1 MAKSIPTELLGPAAH
16 KQIGWTKDQ
25 MLSVSD
31 SAVGRDFQVDKK
43 SIDRV
48 VKGTSNPQDRTRLVM
63 LPISAAILN
72 WPREAIATEVY
83 MRGAYERYS
92 EEIKAG
98 ATPSELEGYLI
109 QLGSLTDDGSA
120 GGAWNLAAAPLFD
133 ADLRWDAVHLDGISS
148 LFGLAKEKVR
158 QDCLTRYILSFER
171 FRDFVGKLSE
181 GAFKLAPKADRLVAA
196 RAESMTAVA
205 AEQIFN
211 LALLNEKENWA
222 LVIDDRGTPLTVAWA
237 SGLLLPQEK
246 VDAFTGAL
254 YNYLPGEGWRRRISN
269 NSAVLTLAL
278 VCAQIQSSK
287 TQAAMLKVRAKATVA
302 VLERPSKGERVD
314 LTSLPSA
321 LRLEQ
326 AGVITIKKDEQN
338 AKVSAVKSARRKLKS
353 VLTAAG
359 AVLGL
364 LSLIS
369 QSAAP
374 AHGGAADVA
383 RYQIENRSPLLR
395 LAGPGGTRPTQMS
408 SIGPG
413 GGVATTLT

>member
-16 KQIGWTKDQ
+16 KQIGWTKDR
-25 MLSVSD
+25 MLAECD
-31 SAVGRDFQVDKK
+31 SAIGRDFQIDKK

-48 VKGTSNPQDRTRLVM
+48 VKGTSKPQDRTRLVM

-72 WPREAIATEVY
+72 WSREAIATEVY

-92 EEIKAG
+92 EEIKVG

-109 QLGSLTDDGSA
+109 QLRLLTDDGSA
-120 GGAWNLAAAPLFD
+120 GGAWNVAAASLFD
-133 ADLRWDAVHLDGISS
+133 ADLRWDAVHLDGVSS
-148 LFGLAKEKVR
+148 LFGVAKEKVR
-158 QDCLTRYILSFER
+158 QQCLTGYVLAFER

-181 GAFKLAPKADRLVAA
+181 GAFKLAPKADSLVAA

-211 LALLNEKENWA
+211 LALLNEKENWG
-222 LVIDDRGTPLTVAWA
+222 LVIDDQGIPLTVEWA
-237 SGLLLPQEK
+237 SGLLLPQDK

-254 YNYLPGEGWRRRISN
+254 YNYLPGEGWRRRIAN
-269 NSAVLTLAL
+269 NSAVLTLAI
-278 VCAQIQSSK
+278 VCARIRSSK
-287 TQAAMLKVRAKATVA
+287 TPAAVLKVRAKEAVA
-302 VLERPSKGERVD
+302 VLERHSKGERVD

-321 LRLEQ
+321 LCLEQ
-326 AGVITIKKDEQN
+326 AGMITIKKDEQN
-338 AKVSAVKSARRKLKS
+338 AKVLAVKAARRKLKS
-353 VLTAAG
+353 VSAAAG

-364 LSLIS
+364 LGLFW

-374 AHGGAADVA
+374 AHSGAADMA
-383 RYQIENRSPLLR
+383 RYQIENRLPLLR

-408 SIGPG
+408 AIGPG